1 MSSIEYFT
9 NGFVSMFWDNRFNP
23 NLYQNNNMDK
33 KISAFIES
41 KAEIQELLASQPEK
55 KRKLVGFILT
65 CCVDVKMNQLFGIF
79 LENSE
84 EGMKYCFI
92 EQYQGMTTRQIAG
105 YKRKLNNFSKTAYS
119 KGIDEIKKILV
130 EDGNIEEIL
139 ELVFSNE
146 KHYNNIL
153 KFLNGQII
161 D

>member
-9 NGFVSMFWDNRFNP
+9 NGFVSMMWDSTFTP
-23 NLYQNNNMDK
+23 NLYENNNIDK

-41 KAEIQELLASQPEK
+41 KAEIQELLTRQPEK

-65 CCVDVKMNQLFGIF
+65 CCVDLKMNQLFGIF

-84 EGMKYCFI
+84 EGVKYCFI
-92 EQYQGMTTRQIAG
+92 KQYQGMTPRQIAG
-105 YKRKLNNFSKTAYS
+105 YKRKLNKFSKTVFD
-119 KGIDEIKKILV
+119 KGINEIKKILV
-130 EDGNIEEIL
+130 EDGDIEEML

>member
-9 NGFVSMFWDNRFNP
+9 NGFVSIFWDTKFTP
-23 NLYQNNNMDK
+23 NLYENNNMDK
-33 KISAFIES
+33 KISTFIET
-41 KAEIQELLASQPEK
+41 KAEIQELLASHPQK

-65 CCVDVKMNQLFGIF
+65 CCVDVKMNQLLEKF

-84 EGMKYCFI
+84 EGVKYCFI
-92 EQYQGMTTRQIAG
+92 DQYQGMTPRQIAG
-105 YKRKLNNFSKTAYS
+105 YKRKINKFSKSVYS

-130 EDGNIEEIL
+130 EDGNIEEML

-153 KFLNGQII
+153 KFLNGQIC

>member
-9 NGFVSMFWDNRFNP
+9 NGFVSIFWDTKFTP
-23 NLYQNNNMDK
+23 NLYENNNMDK
-33 KISAFIES
+33 KISTFIET
-41 KAEIQELLASQPEK
+41 KAEIQELLASHPQK

-65 CCVDVKMNQLFGIF
+65 CCVDVKMNQLLEKF

-84 EGMKYCFI
+84 EGVKYCFI
-92 EQYQGMTTRQIAG
+92 EQYQGMTPRQIAG
-105 YKRKLNNFSKTAYS
+105 YKRKINKFSKSVYS

-139 ELVFSNE
+139 ELVFLNE

-153 KFLNGQII
+153 KFLNEQIC

>member
-9 NGFVSMFWDNRFNP
+9 NGFVSMMWDSTFTP
-23 NLYQNNNMDK
+23 NLYENNNMDK

-41 KAEIQELLASQPEK
+41 KAEIQELLTRQPEK
-55 KRKLVGFILT
+55 KRKLVVFILT

-84 EGMKYCFI
+84 EGVKYCFI
-92 EQYQGMTTRQIAG
+92 KQYQGMTPRQIAG
-105 YKRKLNNFSKTAYS
+105 YKRKLNNFSKS
-119 KGIDEIKKILV
+119 VFDKGINEIKKILV
-130 EDGNIEEIL
+130 EDGNIEEML

>member
-9 NGFVSMFWDNRFNP
+9 NGFISIFWDSRFKP

-41 KAEIQELLASQPEK
+41 KAEIQELLASQPDK
-55 KRKLVGFILT
+55 KRKLYGFILT
-65 CCVDVKMNQLFGIF
+65 CCVDVKMNQLFEEF

-84 EGMKYCFI
+84 EGVKYCFI
-92 EQYQGMTTRQIAG
+92 EQYQGMTPRQIAG
-105 YKRKLNNFSKTAYS
+105 YKRKLNNFSKIVYS

-130 EDGNIEEIL
+130 EDGDIEEIL

-153 KFLNGQII
+153 KFLNRQIL

>member
-9 NGFVSMFWDNRFNP
+9 NGFVSMMWDSTFTYD
-23 NLYQNNNMDK
+23 LYENNNMDK

-55 KRKLVGFILT
+55 KRKLYGFILT

-84 EGMKYCFI
+84 EGVKYCFI
-92 EQYQGMTTRQIAG
+92 KKYQGMTPRQIAG
-105 YKRKLNNFSKTAYS
+105 YKRKLNNFSKTVFD
-119 KGIDEIKKILV
+119 KGIKEIKKILV

-146 KHYNNIL
+146 KHYNNIFT
-153 KFLNGQII
+153 FLSE
-161 D
+161 